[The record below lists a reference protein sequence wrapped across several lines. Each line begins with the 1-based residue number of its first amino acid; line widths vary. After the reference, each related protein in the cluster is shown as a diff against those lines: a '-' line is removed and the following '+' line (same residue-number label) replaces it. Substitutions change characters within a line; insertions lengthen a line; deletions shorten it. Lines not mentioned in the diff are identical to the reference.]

1 MWSGPKKGDK
11 IGDRI
16 RGEAELDRARFSG
29 GARAI
34 YGPYSNGS
42 GHKTLRVLIIT
53 WKSKASLKYAFF
65 IKLGKF
71 LETCNQTVLFRV

>member
-1 MWSGPKKGDK
+1 MWAGPKKGDK

-42 GHKTLRVLIIT
+42 GHKTLKVLIFSHNPQGNMKRLYDDQMQMT
-53 WKSKASLKYAFF
+53 NRPL
-65 IKLGKF
+65 
-71 LETCNQTVLFRV
+71 QLFVDW